1 MPPDP
6 WAPGY
11 GSTSPAERWIQRRPT
26 LTGRNTELLSIMD
39 SRSLRPPCARPG
51 ERKARSNRPA
61 IVAATSHNRA
71 SMQHHK
77 QMDIMANLR
86 IDRGRMASRIV
97 SDKPRIP
104 AQSLSQSGDATDQ
117 RLRPA
122 IVSSCGIN
130 RRTTQEK
137 KKPHIAAVLR
147 EDRFRL
153 VLRES
158 PKTPGN
164 SSMIAW
170 RRKKTRIAVPSRVE
184 KPCNTQVFRSG
195 DRPKRP

>member
-1 MPPDP
+1 
-6 WAPGY
+6 
-11 GSTSPAERWIQRRPT
+11 
-26 LTGRNTELLSIMD
+26 
-39 SRSLRPPCARPG
+39 
-51 ERKARSNRPA
+51 
-61 IVAATSHNRA
+61 
-71 SMQHHK
+71 MQHHK
-77 QMDIMANLR
+77 EMNIMANPR
-86 IDRGRMASRIV
+86 IDRGRMVSRIA
-97 SDKPRIP
+97 SDKPRNP
-104 AQSLSQSGDATDQ
+104 AQTLFQPGNATDR

-137 KKPHIAAVLR
+137 ERPHVAAVLR

-170 RRKKTRIAVPSRVE
+170 RRKKTRIAAPSRVE
-184 KPCNTQVFRSG
+184 KPCNMQVFRSG